1 MQSEMSIYALY
12 ASTREYAHVTL
23 DSMGFSAVYSPITCL
38 QDKKIRLGNAEI
50 VKLVKLINN

>member
-1 MQSEMSIYALY
+1 MQSEMSICVN
-12 ASTREYAHVTL
+12 TRDYAHVTL

-50 VKLVKLINN
+50 VKLVKLI